1 MNRLRITGT
10 QRLYHLPHGTTG
22 IHDILNDNDSATG
35 DILVQPDYLLNL
47 SRRNRSLIRS
57 QLHERDIRWYRYL
70 AIQVCS
76 EDKRTVEYTEKQR
89 ILPCEILINLL
100 CHSLY
105 STLYLCLWDG
115 YLEAFVLDFNNT
127 HNTKCRNFLQNY

>member
-22 IHDILNDNDSATG
+22 IHDILNDNDSTSG
-35 DILVQPDYLLNL
+35 DILVQSYYLLNL

-57 QLHERDIRWYRYL
+57 QLHERDIRRYRYL
-70 AIQVCS
+70 AIQVGS